1 MRLIKNKLVKSQITA
16 WVLRKHKK
24 AKCGINLDGMKI
36 IVTFVPN

>member
-1 MRLIKNKLVKSQITA
+1 MTTLG
-16 WVLRKHKK
+16 LRKYKK